1 MFNPIHSS
9 ASIIYRC
16 QGAKAPH
23 VKQQASKVTSVMV
36 QITFGPSNAITF
48 GYFQTGSLVCQQEH
62 FRQLL
67 MCCREFWD
75 TSALSPS
82 EQNMKMVQSWIILT
96 LEAVHVMT
104 ICTASRETS
113 ATSDSLW
120 LFSLLGSRKER
131 KRLPSGLSPTYPQLT
146 RSLCSVTMQ
155 RPVSFRY
162 ICVHVSALSV
172 YICVNECAR

>member
-1 MFNPIHSS
+1 MSNSGVRSNRGLINRYKPPTYGCSTQATAQPASFIDAKEKKFHTWHSRPQKS
-9 ASIIYRC
+9 PLSWFRSPLCPVMPSPLGIFR
-16 QGAKAPH
+16 Q
-23 VKQQASKVTSVMV
+23 SV
-36 QITFGPSNAITF
+36 
-48 GYFQTGSLVCQQEH
+48 VCQQEP

-67 MCCREFWD
+67 MCCKEFWD

-113 ATSDSLW
+113 ANSDSLW

-131 KRLPSGLSPTYPQLT
+131 KRLPSGLSPT
-146 RSLCSVTMQ
+146 
-155 RPVSFRY
+155 
-162 ICVHVSALSV
+162 
-172 YICVNECAR
+172 